1 MGHFKCYLGVKKSV
15 KVHNYLL
22 ILLLSMGAI
31 TGCKFPRTA
40 PPSSESWFVMRV
52 SDGDSLTVRQ
62 TDGSEL
68 KIRLCGIDA
77 PERSQPLG
85 REATENLR
93 SLVAET
99 DNQVQVVALEKDR
112 YGRTVAEVFIVLK
125 NEEKM
130 LNAEQLMS
138 GNAYLY
144 KEYVKTCPNRI
155 PLETAEAI
163 AQEKRLGV
171 WGGNYQKP
179 WDYRRSKRK

>member
-1 MGHFKCYLGVKKSV
+1 MALRKLLPLL
-15 KVHNYLL
+15 LL
-22 ILLLSMGAI
+22 IVGGISTLIYSANKQ
-31 TGCKFPRTA
+31 TS
-40 PPSSESWFVMRV
+40 PPSSEQWFVMKV

-85 REATENLR
+85 REATEHLR
-93 SLVAET
+93 SLIQEA
-99 DNQVQVVALEKDR
+99 DNQVQVVPIERDR
-112 YGRTVAEVFIVLK
+112 YERTVAEVFTVLG
-125 NEEKM
+125 NQEKM

-144 KEYVKTCPNRI
+144 KEFVKNCPNKI

-179 WDYRRSKRK
+179 WEYRRRKQG

>member
-1 MGHFKCYLGVKKSV
+1 
-15 KVHNYLL
+15 
-22 ILLLSMGAI
+22 
-31 TGCKFPRTA
+31 
-40 PPSSESWFVMRV
+40 MRV

-85 REATENLR
+85 REATEHLR
-93 SLVAET
+93 SLVAQT

-112 YGRTVAEVFIVLK
+112 YGRTVAEVFTVLG
-125 NEEKM
+125 NEEKL

-144 KEYVKTCPNRI
+144 KEFVNNCPNKL